1 MLKSTG
7 TGDVIESAIIVDAH
21 NNPLTGGPV
30 PFSRIP
36 ISEDYVRLGETVLSV
51 SAVLF
56 TFDGPAPATYVKVT
70 PPVQGP

>member
-1 MLKSTG
+1 M
-7 TGDVIESAIIVDAH
+7 ESAIIVDAH

-36 ISEDYVRLGETVLSV
+36 ISGDYVRLGGTVLSV